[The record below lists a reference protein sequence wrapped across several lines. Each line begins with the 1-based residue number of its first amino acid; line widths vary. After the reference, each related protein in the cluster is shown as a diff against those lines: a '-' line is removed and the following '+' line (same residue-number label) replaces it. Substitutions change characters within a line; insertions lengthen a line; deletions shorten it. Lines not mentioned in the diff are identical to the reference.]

1 MNKGIE
7 NISCKLCIIKKA
19 DSKNKKCNTNIII
32 IFSTLSLR
40 LKYLF
45 IVTK

>member
-7 NISCKLCIIKKA
+7 NISCKLCIKKKV
-19 DSKNKKCNTNIII
+19 DRKNKKCRTNIIN

-45 IVTK
+45 IIK